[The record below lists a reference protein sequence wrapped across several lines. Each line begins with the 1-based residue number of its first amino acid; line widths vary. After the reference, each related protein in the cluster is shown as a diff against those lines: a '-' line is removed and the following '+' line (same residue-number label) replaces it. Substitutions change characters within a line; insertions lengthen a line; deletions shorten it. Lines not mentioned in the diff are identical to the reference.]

1 MNIDNAATVLA
12 QAATSLSAY
21 HEGKMFEH
29 NLVLQLCFDKLNP
42 ALDCVWQIAITSPMY
57 QRMPDWV
64 PLESKVKTALCVLK
78 AIQHQ
83 ITNKIFEFNELGKPG
98 YLEALETTARIFQDI
113 ARSIKESGSNDYP
126 KLDYGERNQLI
137 AALLAAINL
146 LEATKPLLAHKE

>member
-1 MNIDNAATVLA
+1 MDIRNAATVLN
-12 QAATSLSAY
+12 QAAENFTTGY
-21 HEGKMFEH
+21 DGKMLDPRVVF
-29 NLVLQLCFDKLNP
+29 LPCMGKLNP
-42 ALDCVWQIAITSPMY
+42 ALDCVWQVAITSPKY

-64 PLESKVKTALCVLK
+64 PLESQVKTAHSILK

-126 KLDYGERNQLI
+126 NLDYGERNQLI
-137 AALLAAINL
+137 AALLDAINL
-146 LEATKPLLAHKE
+146 LEATKPLLDHKD

>member
-1 MNIDNAATVLA
+1 MDIDNAATVLA
-12 QAATSLSAY
+12 QAAASLSDY

-42 ALDCVWQIAITSPMY
+42 ALDCVWQVAITSPMY

-83 ITNKIFEFNELGKPG
+83 IACGTIEFGKLYNPG
-98 YLEALETTARIFQDI
+98 YLEALDVTCRIFKSI
-113 ARSIKESGSNDYP
+113 AISITASAQTDYP
-126 KLDYGERNQLI
+126 DLKQAGLNQLV
-137 AALLAAINL
+137 AALQAAIDL
-146 LEATKPLLAHKE
+146 LEATKSLFGH

>member
-1 MNIDNAATVLA
+1 MNIDNAATVLLKA
-12 QAATSLSAY
+12 SYRLTDYRNGELLEQ
-21 HEGKMFEH
+21 
-29 NLVLQLCFDKLNP
+29 NLVNQSCFAQLNP
-42 ALDCVWQIAITSPMY
+42 ALDCVWQVALTSPLY
-57 QRMPDWV
+57 QRTPEWV
-64 PLESKVKTALCVLK
+64 PCESKVKTALCVLK

-113 ARSIKESGSNDYP
+113 ARSIKESGPNDYP
-126 KLDYGERNQLI
+126 SFDYGERNQLI

>member
-12 QAATSLSAY
+12 QAAASLSAY

-29 NLVLQLCFDKLNP
+29 NLVLQLCFDKFNP

-64 PLESKVKTALCVLK
+64 PLESKVKTAQSILK

-98 YLEALETTARIFQDI
+98 YLEALETTARIFQDS
-113 ARSIKESGSNDYP
+113 ARSIKESGPNDYP
-126 KLDYGERNQLI
+126 SLDYGELNQLI

>member
-1 MNIDNAATVLA
+1 
-12 QAATSLSAY
+12 
-21 HEGKMFEH
+21 MFEH

-137 AALLAAINL
+137 AALLDAINL
-146 LEATKPLLAHKE
+146 LEATKPLLAHKD